1 MLPSI
6 IFLFQNG
13 TGTELII
20 RATKRKAR
28 LCLSLLYST
37 IQHYLTSTFHLL
49 FPPFSLPAS
58 SPPSLHRLNPLHPS
72 VSTACQNFAREYLR
86 FFCRLIK
93 EIASN
98 RRKREWSERGIKG
111 TSIFKKI
118 TIVSTISKYSQLR
131 IIVLIFYEGW
141 NTEEKEKKREGE
153 KKESVRKE
161 KMDNNRRDTFEAK
174 MIRGGSGGGC
184 ALGVS
189 RVIKYKVRSFVRSV
203 ANNMLSDQW

>member
-111 TSIFKKI
+111 TSIFKKM

-141 NTEEKEKKREGE
+141 NTEEKEKKERGKKRKVWERKKWITTEGIHS
-153 KKESVRKE
+153 KQKWS
-161 KMDNNRRDTFEAK
+161 EA
-174 MIRGGSGGGC
+174 GP
-184 ALGVS
+184 AEDAPWAWVE
-189 RVIKYKVRSFVRSV
+189 
-203 ANNMLSDQW
+203 